1 MRDKWGLHKKPYISW
16 LGRHSNA
23 KVRTNAIRLHEKQ
36 NTAQQQQCED
46 DIHQLRTILPNLQL
60 DMALVLVLVQDS
72 SIALNTAV
80 AGPFHNRLAP
90 PSPNRKL
97 FIWFLPT
104 QILCIKL

>member
-36 NTAQQQQCED
+36 NTAQQQKCED
-46 DIHQLRTILPNLQL
+46 NIHQLRAILPNLQL

-72 SIALNTAV
+72 SIALNNAV
-80 AGPFHNRLAP
+80 AGPFQNRLAP
-90 PSPNRKL
+90 PSPNRK
-97 FIWFLPT
+97 FFVGVF
-104 QILCIKL
+104 